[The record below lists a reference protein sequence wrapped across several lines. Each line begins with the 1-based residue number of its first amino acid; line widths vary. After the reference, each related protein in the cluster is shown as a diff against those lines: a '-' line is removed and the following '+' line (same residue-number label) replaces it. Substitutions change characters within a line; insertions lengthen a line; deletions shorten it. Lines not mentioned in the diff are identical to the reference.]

1 MTMITGLPRPRS
13 EAVDGGGVLDD
24 ANVLGIALKCH
35 MAESILEMKKT
46 SGHCNGISRM
56 CAVVVQALISQDI
69 TPMKVRS
76 SVDG

>member
-24 ANVLGIALKCH
+24 ANILGIALKYH
-35 MAESILEMKKT
+35 MVESILEMKI
-46 SGHCNGISRM
+46 SGHCNGISRT
-56 CAVVVQALISQDI
+56 CAVVVQALIPQDI